1 MKKLI
6 ITAHHKN
13 DAAITLFKKY
23 FFPIQVGAEL
33 NTNRFQITT
42 DNIGDNISFKNKS
55 YCELT
60 AHYYVLKNLDFDYAG
75 LMHYRRIFTTRNN
88 WFTLIKNHIK
98 YYLNLFKGFVQ
109 IKDLNLFL
117 ENNFVTSDLSD
128 LDSHCRS
135 FQSFIN
141 DIELDEIDI
150 ILPKKIK
157 YAYLNLH
164 NQYSLN
170 HCNSHFEIFNRVIL
184 LMYPQFQKIL
194 NQVNS
199 SNKIYPYNMFVMNSS
214 HYKEYHNMLFKV
226 LTELE
231 KNIELSS
238 LDQYQARVYGFLS
251 ERFLNYYIEW
261 VRTREKIKIVEL
273 RTVFI
278 TSELC

>member
-23 FFPIQVGAEL
+23 FFPIQVGAEI

-88 WFTLIKNHIK
+88 WFSLIKNHIK
-98 YYLNLFKGFVQ
+98 YYLNIFKGFVQ

-214 HYKEYHNMLFKV
+214 HYREYHNMLFKV

-238 LDQYQARVYGFLS
+238 LDQYQSRVYGFLS

>member
-128 LDSHCRS
+128 LDSHCIS

-184 LMYPQFQKIL
+184 FMYPQFQKIL

-214 HYKEYHNMLFKV
+214 HYKEYHNMLFNV
-226 LTELE
+226 LEELE

-238 LDQYQARVYGFLS
+238 LDPYQSRVYGFLS

>member
-33 NTNRFQITT
+33 NTYRFEITP
-42 DNIGDNISFKNKS
+42 DNLGDNISFKNKS

-88 WFTLIKNHIK
+88 SFTLIKNHFK
-98 YYLNLFKGFVQ
+98 YYLNKLKGFVE

-117 ENNFVTSDLSD
+117 ENNFVTSDLSE
-128 LDSHCRS
+128 LDTHCRS
-135 FQSFIN
+135 IQSYIN
-141 DIELDEIDI
+141 KIEFDGIDI

-157 YAYLNLH
+157 YAYLNLK

-170 HCNSHFEIFNRVIL
+170 HYNSHFETFNRVVL
-184 LMYPQFQKIL
+184 LMFPQFQKIL
-194 NQVNS
+194 NKVNS
-199 SNKIYPYNMFVMNSS
+199 SKKIYPYNMFVMKSS
-214 HYKEYHNMLFKV
+214 YYREYHEMLFKV
-226 LTELE
+226 LHELE
-231 KNIELSS
+231 KNIEMSN
-238 LDQYQARVYGFLS
+238 LDTYQFRVYGFLS

-278 TSELC
+278 TSDLC

>member
-109 IKDLNLFL
+109 IKDLNIFL

-128 LDSHCRS
+128 LESHCRS

-164 NQYSLN
+164 KQYSLN

-226 LTELE
+226 LAELE